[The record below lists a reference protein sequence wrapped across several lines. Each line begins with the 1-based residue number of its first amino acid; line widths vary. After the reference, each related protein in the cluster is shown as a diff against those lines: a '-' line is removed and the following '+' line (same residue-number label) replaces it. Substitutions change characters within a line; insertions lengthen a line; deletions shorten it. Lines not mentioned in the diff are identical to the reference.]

1 MFRKIMAMAVL
12 MSFCAMAQDVFMG
25 DYKGTLKDAE
35 GKESALCAQVWA
47 TGKGGYQAVF
57 TETIYEAPK
66 PKVLLKV
73 DGKVDGD
80 KVVFNDGGATI
91 ANGVFKGAIPLG
103 AIDLKTFKLVSPTLG
118 LQPPEGA
125 VVLMGPGKRMS
136 QWRNAERAAGIVD
149 LNRRLARANNC
160 VGYLSNTIVSD
171 KEQNVIMRSGSD
183 DGLVVFLNGQKVY
196 EKNVPRSLATD
207 EDTIKLNLKQGEN
220 ALLLKVSQGGGDWQA
235 HARICG
241 ADGNAVP
248 GISYKLHP
256 QGLAMDKKG
265 AIMAWNIAGPFTV
278 QGKDGFAAMNEA
290 FAPEKGE
297 AVEWKLVED
306 RRMGGERWGVS
317 EDGGTL
323 EVRRGGGSIVS
334 GPEYGSCIMHVEFKT
349 SYMPEARGQGRCNSG
364 VYTQG
369 RIEMQIL
376 DSYALEGRDNECGG
390 IYQQS
395 RPIVNMCLPPETW
408 QTYDIDY
415 TAAKFDA
422 EGKVIEDAILT
433 VRQNGV
439 LIHDHLRVKPTP
451 GGLGGNA
458 VAKGPLMLQDHGNT
472 LWFRNLWF
480 KEK

>member
-66 PKVLLKV
+66 PKVLLKL

-91 ANGVFKGAIPLG
+91 ANGVFAGNIALG
-103 AIDLKTFKLVSPTLG
+103 AINMKSFKLVSPTLG

-171 KEQNVIMRSGSD
+171 KEQSVIMRSGSD

-207 EDTIKLNLKQGEN
+207 EDTIKLNLKQGE
-220 ALLLKVSQGGGDWQA
+220 
-235 HARICG
+235 ARRER
-241 ADGNAVP
+241 A
-248 GISYKLHP
+248 
-256 QGLAMDKKG
+256 
-265 AIMAWNIAGPFTV
+265 AIEGFAGRRRLAGPR
-278 QGKDGFAAMNEA
+278 
-290 FAPEKGE
+290 PH
-297 AVEWKLVED
+297 L
-306 RRMGGERWGVS
+306 
-317 EDGGTL
+317 
-323 EVRRGGGSIVS
+323 RRGRQCRS
-334 GPEYGSCIMHVEFKT
+334 GNLLQASSAGTCH
-349 SYMPEARGQGRCNSG
+349 GQER
-364 VYTQG
+364 
-369 RIEMQIL
+369 R
-376 DSYALEGRDNECGG
+376 
-390 IYQQS
+390 
-395 RPIVNMCLPPETW
+395 
-408 QTYDIDY
+408 
-415 TAAKFDA
+415 
-422 EGKVIEDAILT
+422 
-433 VRQNGV
+433 
-439 LIHDHLRVKPTP
+439 
-451 GGLGGNA
+451 
-458 VAKGPLMLQDHGNT
+458 DHGVEHRRPVHRAGQRR
-472 LWFRNLWF
+472 FCGHERGVRS
-480 KEK
+480 

>member
-1 MFRKIMAMAVL
+1 MFRKFMAMAVL

-160 VGYLSNTIVSD
+160 VGYLSNTIISD
-171 KEQNVIMRSGSD
+171 KEQSVIMRSGSD

-207 EDTIKLNLKQGEN
+207 EDTIKLNLKAGEN

-297 AVEWKLVED
+297 AVEWKLVGVAAAAASSVAPNTAPASCMSNSRRPTCRKRVD
-306 RRMGGERWGVS
+306 RAV
-317 EDGGTL
+317 
-323 EVRRGGGSIVS
+323 
-334 GPEYGSCIMHVEFKT
+334 
-349 SYMPEARGQGRCNSG
+349 A
-364 VYTQG
+364 
-369 RIEMQIL
+369 
-376 DSYALEGRDNECGG
+376 
-390 IYQQS
+390 
-395 RPIVNMCLPPETW
+395 
-408 QTYDIDY
+408 
-415 TAAKFDA
+415 TAASIRRAVSKCRFSTA
-422 EGKVIEDAILT
+422 MLLKAAT
-433 VRQNGV
+433 
-439 LIHDHLRVKPTP
+439 T
-451 GGLGGNA
+451 NA
-458 VAKGPLMLQDHGNT
+458 AAST
-472 LWFRNLWF
+472 SRAARS
-480 KEK
+480 

>member
-1 MFRKIMAMAVL
+1 
-12 MSFCAMAQDVFMG
+12 
-25 DYKGTLKDAE
+25 
-35 GKESALCAQVWA
+35 
-47 TGKGGYQAVF
+47 
-57 TETIYEAPK
+57 
-66 PKVLLKV
+66 
-73 DGKVDGD
+73 
-80 KVVFNDGGATI
+80 
-91 ANGVFKGAIPLG
+91 
-103 AIDLKTFKLVSPTLG
+103 
-118 LQPPEGA
+118 
-125 VVLMGPGKRMS
+125 
-136 QWRNAERAAGIVD
+136 
-149 LNRRLARANNC
+149 
-160 VGYLSNTIVSD
+160 
-171 KEQNVIMRSGSD
+171 
-183 DGLVVFLNGQKVY
+183 
-196 EKNVPRSLATD
+196 
-207 EDTIKLNLKQGEN
+207 
-220 ALLLKVSQGGGDWQA
+220 
-235 HARICG
+235 
-241 ADGNAVP
+241 
-248 GISYKLHP
+248 
-256 QGLAMDKKG
+256 
-265 AIMAWNIAGPFTV
+265 
-278 QGKDGFAAMNEA
+278 MNEA

-349 SYMPEARGQGRCNSG
+349 SYMPEARGQGR
-364 VYTQG
+364 
-369 RIEMQIL
+369 
-376 DSYALEGRDNECGG
+376 
-390 IYQQS
+390 S

-458 VAKGPLMLQDHGNT
+458 VPKGPLMLQDHGNT

>member
-12 MSFCAMAQDVFMG
+12 MSFCALAQDVFMG

-35 GKESALCAQVWA
+35 GKESPICAQVWA

-57 TETIYEAPK
+57 TETIYQAPR

-73 DGKVDGD
+73 DGKVEGD
-80 KVVFNDGGATI
+80 KAVFNDGGATI
-91 ANGVFKGAIPLG
+91 ANGEFKGNIALG
-103 AIDLKTFKLVSPTLG
+103 AIDLKSFKLVSPTMG

-125 VVLMGPGKRMS
+125 VVLVGPGKRMS
-136 QWRNAERAAGIVD
+136 QWRNAMRTAGIVN
-149 LNRRLARANNC
+149 LNRSLARTNNC

-171 KEQNVIMRSGSD
+171 KDQSVIMRSGSD
-183 DGLVVFLNGQKVY
+183 DGIAVFLNGQKVY
-196 EKNVPRSLATD
+196 EKNVPRSLVAD
-207 EDTIKLNLKQGEN
+207 DDQIALNLKKGEN
-220 ALLLKVSQGGGDWQA
+220 ALLLKISQGAVDWAA

-241 ADGNAVP
+241 ADGNAVL

-256 QGLAMDKKG
+256 QGLPMEKSG
-265 AIMAWNIAGPFTV
+265 AILAWNIAGPYTV
-278 QGKDGFAAMNEA
+278 EGKNGFEAMNEA
-290 FAPEKGE
+290 FAPETGA
-297 AVEWKLVED
+297 AVEWKYVED
-306 RRMGGERWGVS
+306 RRMGGEKWGVS

-415 TAAKFDA
+415 TAAKFDG
-422 EGKVIEDAILT
+422 EGKKIEDAVMT
-433 VRQNGV
+433 VRHNGV
-439 LIHDHLRVKPTP
+439 VIHDNLRLRPTP
-451 GGLGGNA
+451 GGLGGTD
-458 VAKGPLMLQDHGNT
+458 VPKGPLMLQDHGNT
-472 LWFRNLWF
+472 LWFRNIWF